1 MNPRAPASRAAR
13 VRVGFVLWP
22 DFGPLSLAGALEAL
36 NAANQVLDDAVY
48 DALMPGVDSHA
59 VTGAGGLRVHTRPLH
74 EAPALDL
81 VLVLSDHTVGG
92 AATAQPG
99 LAQVQLTGWLLAQAA
114 AGRVLGGIGTGA
126 ALLADAGVLRGH
138 RATVHWP
145 HVAMLAQRHPAVV
158 VSQSLFEI
166 DRQRSSCGG
175 HQASRDLL
183 IAWLAQG
190 HGHRFGQEVAARLGL
205 ERMRTADERQRV
217 PLGARLA
224 AQAGGSAR
232 LAEAVALMEANL
244 AEPLSTEE
252 IAALVGVSLR
262 QLERLFKQH
271 MGELP
276 SRWYLS
282 LRLQRAQRLLRQTP
296 QSVMQVGLACGF
308 ASGAHFSNAYRSL
321 LATRR
326 VTNAAAVPCPARRW
340 RYVTRPWCPAA
351 SRGLRSSSA
360 CSCARSSGA
369 NSVVAL
375 RRRVN
380 SARSMAAAFPASDSA
395 GIRPL

>member
-1 MNPRAPASRAAR
+1 MTPGHGARPTRPAPVRAAC

-48 DALMPGVDSHA
+48 EPLLLGVDSHA
-59 VTGAGGLRVHTRPLH
+59 VSGAGGLRVHTRVLR
-74 EAPALDL
+74 EAPPLD
-81 VLVLSDHTVGG
+81 VAFVVSDHTVGG
-92 AATAQPG
+92 TATAQPG
-99 LAQVQLTGWLLAQAA
+99 PQQAQLTGWLLAQAA

-126 ALLADAGVLRGH
+126 GLLAEAGVLRGH

-145 HVAMLAQRHPAVV
+145 HVAMLAQRHPGVV

-166 DRQRSSCGG
+166 DRKRLSCGG

-183 IAWLAQG
+183 IAWLAQH
-190 HGHRFGQEVAARLGL
+190 HGHRFGQEVAALLGL

-217 PLGARLA
+217 PLAARLA

-232 LAEAVALMEANL
+232 LVEAVALMEANIP
-244 AEPLSTEE
+244 EPLATEE
-252 IAALVGVSLR
+252 IARLVGVSLR

-271 MGELP
+271 LGELP

-308 ASGAHFSNAYRSL
+308 ASGPHLSNTYRSFFGHTPRDERSRREL
-321 LATRR
+321 PGAALAIRDAGAMPAR
-326 VTNAAAVPCPARRW
+326 DAGLPSAEAAVGFK
-340 RYVTRPWCPAA
+340 A
-351 SRGLRSSSA
+351 S
-360 CSCARSSGA
+360 
-369 NSVVAL
+369 
-375 RRRVN
+375 
-380 SARSMAAAFPASDSA
+380 
-395 GIRPL
+395 

>member
-1 MNPRAPASRAAR
+1 MNHGAR
-13 VRVGFVLWP
+13 PDRPSPVRVGFVLMP
-22 DFGPLSLAGALEAL
+22 EFGPLSLAGALEAL
-36 NAANQVLDDAVY
+36 NAANQVLDDAAY
-48 DALMPGVDSHA
+48 EALLLGVDSHA
-59 VTGAGGLRVHTRPLH
+59 VSGAGGLRVHTRLLR
-74 EAPALDL
+74 EAPPLDL
-81 VLVLSDHTVGG
+81 AVVVSDHTVGG

-99 LAQVQLTGWLLAQAA
+99 PQQAQLTAWLLSQAA

-126 ALLADAGVLRGH
+126 ALLAEAGVLRGH

-145 HVAMLAQRHPAVV
+145 HVAMMAQRHPAVI
-158 VSQSLFEI
+158 VSQCLYEI
-166 DRQRSSCGG
+166 DRKRLSCGG
-175 HQASRDLL
+175 HQASRDLM

-217 PLGARLA
+217 PLAARLA

-244 AEPLSTEE
+244 AEPLATED
-252 IAALVGVSLR
+252 IARLVGVSLR

-308 ASGAHFSNAYRSL
+308 ASGPHFSNSYRSFFGHTPRDERSRRAL
-321 LATRR
+321 PGSALAIRDAAVLPARDTA
-326 VTNAAAVPCPARRW
+326 VSAPEWPTNSPSDSPAHAAAPKPE
-340 RYVTRPWCPAA
+340 
-351 SRGLRSSSA
+351 S
-360 CSCARSSGA
+360 
-369 NSVVAL
+369 
-375 RRRVN
+375 
-380 SARSMAAAFPASDSA
+380 
-395 GIRPL
+395 

>member
-1 MNPRAPASRAAR
+1 MHALHLLHPLRPARAAP

-36 NAANQVLDDAVY
+36 NAANQVLDDALYEPLLLAV
-48 DALMPGVDSHA
+48 DAHA
-59 VTGAGGLRVHTRPLH
+59 VAGAGGLRVHTLPLRD
-74 EAPALDL
+74 APALEL
-81 VLVLSDHTVGG
+81 AFVVSDHTVGG

-99 LAQVQLTGWLLAQAA
+99 PQQAQLSSWLIAQAA

-126 ALLADAGVLRGH
+126 ALLAEAGVLRGH

-145 HVAMLAQRHPAVV
+145 HVTMLAQRHPGVI
-158 VSQSLFEI
+158 VSQSLYEI
-166 DRQRSSCGG
+166 DRQRLSCGG

-183 IAWLAQG
+183 IAWLAQR
-190 HGHRFGQEVAARLGL
+190 HGPRFGQEVAARLGL
-205 ERMRTADERQRV
+205 ARVRAADERQRV
-217 PLGARLA
+217 PLAARLA

-244 AEPLSTEE
+244 SEPLATEE
-252 IAALVGVSLR
+252 IAGLVGVSRR

-308 ASGAHFSNAYRSL
+308 ASGSHFSNAYRAFFGHTPRDERSRRAL
-321 LATRR
+321 PGAAPQARQAVAPAMRDGAEAT
-326 VTNAAAVPCPARRW
+326 
-340 RYVTRPWCPAA
+340 
-351 SRGLRSSSA
+351 
-360 CSCARSSGA
+360 
-369 NSVVAL
+369 
-375 RRRVN
+375 
-380 SARSMAAAFPASDSA
+380 A
-395 GIRPL
+395 GPRQAPP